1 MIVLTEDG
9 SPTIL
14 SPHYGEY
21 YHSIHGAC
29 RESEH
34 VFVHT
39 GLLHRLES
47 FDPSG
52 TLYLFEVGFG
62 TALNALLTLREQR
75 CRGLSIHYSAIE
87 KFPLERDVYEHLRFS
102 VGMADEDK
110 LLQSLHHASWGMD
123 CEICPGFTL
132 HKIASDLTDFTFRKP
147 IDLIYFDA
155 FSPEAQPEL
164 WSEEIFTRMVA
175 ACRSGAVLATYCAKG
190 EIRRRLTRAGFHME
204 RLPGPPGK
212 REILRATY
220 YLEDGGDSL

>member
-87 KFPLERDVYEHLRFS
+87 KF
-102 VGMADEDK
+102 
-110 LLQSLHHASWGMD
+110 
-123 CEICPGFTL
+123 
-132 HKIASDLTDFTFRKP
+132 RKGC
-147 IDLIYFDA
+147 I
-155 FSPEAQPEL
+155 
-164 WSEEIFTRMVA
+164 
-175 ACRSGAVLATYCAKG
+175 
-190 EIRRRLTRAGFHME
+190 
-204 RLPGPPGK
+204 
-212 REILRATY
+212 
-220 YLEDGGDSL
+220 